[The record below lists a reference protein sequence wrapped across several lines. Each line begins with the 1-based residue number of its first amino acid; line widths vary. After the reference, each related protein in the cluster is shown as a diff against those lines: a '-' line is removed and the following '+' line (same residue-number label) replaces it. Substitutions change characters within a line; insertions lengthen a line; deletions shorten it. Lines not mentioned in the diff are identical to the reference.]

1 MVNGAET
8 PIRVLI
14 VDDHDMVRRGLGVFL
29 GVSPGLEQVGDAA
42 DGEEALRLVEEL
54 RPDVVLMDLRM
65 PGMDG
70 VEATRR
76 IRERF
81 ADTQVVA
88 LTSYKEETLV
98 RDALQAGAIA
108 YLLKNATVEEL
119 ANAIRAAHAGQPT
132 LAPEATQVLINQ
144 TRRPTPSQFNL
155 SERELDV
162 LAGVVEGLTN
172 RQIAERLSISRST
185 VKFHVSSILAKLGV
199 ASRTEA
205 VALAIQHGLVG

>member
-1 MVNGAET
+1 MTDTER

-29 GVSPGLEQVGDAA
+29 SVSNDLEHVGDAA

-54 RPDVVLMDLRM
+54 QPDVVLMDLRM

-70 VEATRR
+70 VEATQR
-76 IRERF
+76 IRDEYP
-81 ADTQVVA
+81 DTQVVA
-88 LTSYKEETLV
+88 LTSYKEEKLV

-119 ANAIRAAHAGQPT
+119 AAAIRAAHAGQPT

-162 LAGVVEGLTN
+162 LAGIVEGLTN

>member
-1 MVNGAET
+1 MNGAET

-76 IRERF
+76 IREQF

-144 TRRPTPSQFNL
+144 TRRPTPSRFNL

>member
-76 IRERF
+76 IREQF

-144 TRRPTPSQFNL
+144 TRRPTPSRFNL

>member
-1 MVNGAET
+1 MNGAET

>member
-1 MVNGAET
+1 MNGAET

-76 IRERF
+76 IREQF

>member
-76 IRERF
+76 IREQF